1 MLTATIRSRVEPELK
16 TEAIRILEACGL
28 DLSTA
33 IRLFLNNVVVA
44 KGLPFDINPNPA
56 TIAAMEEARQLSA
69 RFSSPEEL
77 FNELEGKNVGEKGR
91 KKIVKRRAGNQ
102 GGK

>member
-16 TEAIRILEACGL
+16 DEATKILQACGL

-44 KGLPFDINPNPA
+44 KGLPFDIAPNPA
-56 TIAAMEEARQLSA
+56 TIAAMEKARQLSA

-77 FNELEGKNVGEKGR
+77 FNELEGKDDGEKGR
-91 KKIVKRRAGNQ
+91 KKIAERGAGNQ

>member
-16 TEAIRILEACGL
+16 NEATKILEACGL

-33 IRLFLNNVVVA
+33 IRLFLNNVVVT
-44 KGLPFDINPNPA
+44 KGLPFDIVPNP
-56 TIAAMEEARQLSA
+56 TTVAAMEEARQLSA

-77 FNELEGKNVGEKGR
+77 FNELEGKNVGKEGR
-91 KKIVKRRAGNQ
+91 KKVTKRDAGNQ